1 MKAEILF
8 SLGTWRQ
15 VADMARETI
24 GKEAGSKEPSDSW
37 KKRML
42 LCEHSP
48 IRLMQL
54 TIKFT
59 DMPYWVSVHLVRH
72 HIGIEHFVKT
82 QRSDRTGIYRGNLP
96 QDAWVAHTM
105 VCSLQAL
112 INVSRKRLC
121 MQASKETRAAWIAAV
136 EAIREHAPIIAS
148 VLVPDCVYRGHCY
161 EFSPCGF
168 AKSELFSKQLAKY
181 REI

>member
-1 MKAEILF
+1 MQAEILF

-24 GKEAGSKEPSDSW
+24 GKDAGTKEPSDSW
-37 KKRML
+37 KRRML

-82 QRSDRTGIYRGNLP
+82 QRSDRTGICRGNLP
-96 QDAWVAHTM
+96 QDAWVTHTM
-105 VCSLQAL
+105 ACSLQAL

-121 MQASKETRAAWIAAV
+121 TQASPETRKAWKLAV
-136 EAIREHAPIIAS
+136 EAIREHDQIIAS